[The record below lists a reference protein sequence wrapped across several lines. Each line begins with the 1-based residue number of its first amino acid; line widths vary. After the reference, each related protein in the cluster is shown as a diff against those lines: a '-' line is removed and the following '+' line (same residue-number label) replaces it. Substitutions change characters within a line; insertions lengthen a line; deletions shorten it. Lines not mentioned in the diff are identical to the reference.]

1 MRSAGDG
8 NQSIIGTKLVTL
20 LGRSRVNFQFWP
32 RFRLSLIGL
41 GNIQYLHLISYYL
54 IYFFLCLLVYLSHVL
69 TMHRIADAIDFALKI
84 QFNTNRF
91 FDGLPSCLINMLISR
106 SNKIFTLS

>member
-41 GNIQYLHLISYYL
+41 GNTQYLHIFDFVLFDFLKMFIDLSQSCFGNALHRRSYRFCTQNS
-54 IYFFLCLLVYLSHVL
+54 IY
-69 TMHRIADAIDFALKI
+69 
-84 QFNTNRF
+84 
-91 FDGLPSCLINMLISR
+91 
-106 SNKIFTLS
+106 